1 MTRSHFVKK
10 SAKEVK
16 LDSGEVLPKG
26 SSYYWWKF
34 NFSPHTYKQKTPP
47 TASQLT
53 QSAYEQEVIGIQEDL
68 EALTTEDIGNLEDI
82 TGRIESLRDECQEK
96 LDNMPEGLQESS
108 SSGQLLQE
116 RIDSLESWIDDLEN
130 VDAEVDE
137 EGIREE
143 AMEDAKAE
151 IEEQVHGETELDSD
165 LAEVQK
171 LVEAKLQEKLP
182 EIESDIA
189 EKVEEAKQA
198 VLDEI
203 QQTGPG

>member
-26 SSYYWWKF
+26 SQYYWWKF
-34 NFSPHTYKQKTPP
+34 NFGSMHKSKTAP

-53 QSAYEQEVIGIQEDL
+53 NSPYEQELISIQEDI
-68 EALTTEDIGNLEDI
+68 EALTTEDIGNLEEI
-82 TGRIESLRDECQEK
+82 TGRIESLRDDCQDK

-116 RIDSLESWIDDLEN
+116 RIDSLEAWSSDLEN
-130 VDAEVDE
+130 IDTEVDE
-137 EGIREE
+137 QTVRDEVT
-143 AMEDAKAE
+143 
-151 IEEQVHGETELDSD
+151 EEQTEQVESEVREAELNPDIPD
-165 LAEVQK
+165 AEVQK
-171 LVEAKLQEKLP
+171 RVAAKMLELKAELESDIQEKL
-182 EIESDIA
+182 DD
-189 EKVEEAKQA
+189 AKRA